1 MKILHTADWH
11 IGRNLYGRKRY
22 QEFGQ
27 FLDWLPEAIERE
39 QVEVL
44 LIAGDVFDSTS
55 PSNKAL
61 ELYYNFLCRV
71 AASATCRHVVVIGGN
86 HDSPSLLEAPK
97 NLLRALNVYVVGA
110 SSGSVADEVQLL
122 ESDSGSLLV
131 CAVPYLRD
139 RDLRSVE
146 ASESWESKDLKL
158 LQGIRAHYQQVCAR
172 ALELRAQHPDKQIPI
187 VALGHLFASGGRTI
201 DGDGVR
207 ELYVGSLARV
217 GADAFPPEIDYL
229 ALGHLHSAQSL
240 GDNEHMRY
248 SGSPLPMG
256 YGEANQTK
264 QVLLVEFS
272 GLDCSVRALD
282 VPCFQELERISG
294 GLQQILNRIE
304 ELKQQQSSTWLEVD
318 YSASELQ
325 PNLRELLDEALAG
338 SNMELLRV
346 RNQSALAYHIPT
358 PRPEDGLDQLSPTQ
372 VFERCLASRE
382 VAPADSEQLLA
393 CYQEILQE
401 LQDSDSKAH

>member
-27 FLDWLPEAIERE
+27 FLDWLLEAIERE

-44 LIAGDVFDSTS
+44 LVAGDVFDSTS

-71 AASATCRHVVVIGGN
+71 ASSSTCRHVVVIGGN

-110 SSGSVADEVQLL
+110 SSGAVADEVQLL
-122 ESDSGSLLV
+122 ESDLGSLLI

-146 ASESWESKDLKL
+146 AAESWESKDLKL
-158 LQGIRAHYQQVCAR
+158 LEGIRAHYQQVCAH
-172 ALELRAQHPDKQIPI
+172 ALELRAQHSEKQIPI

-256 YGEANQTK
+256 YGEAKQTK
-264 QVLLVEFS
+264 QVLLVAFN
-272 GLDCSVRALD
+272 GLSSSVRVLD
-282 VPCFQELERISG
+282 VPCFQALERVSG
-294 GLQQILNRIE
+294 DLQQILNRIE

-325 PNLRELLDEALAG
+325 PNLRELLDEALVG

-346 RNQSALAYHIPT
+346 RNQSALVYHIPT
-358 PRPEDGLDQLSPTQ
+358 PRPEDSLDQLSPTQ
-372 VFERCLASRE
+372 VFERCLASHE
-382 VAPADSEQLLA
+382 IAPSESEQLLA
-393 CYQEILQE
+393 CYQEILQQ
-401 LQDSDSKAH
+401 LQDSDSNAL

>member
-27 FLDWLPEAIERE
+27 FLDWLLEAIERE

-44 LIAGDVFDSTS
+44 LVAGDVFDSTS

-71 AASATCRHVVVIGGN
+71 ATSSTCRHVVVIGGN

-110 SSGSVADEVQLL
+110 SSGAVADEVQLL
-122 ESDSGSLLV
+122 ESDSGSLLI

-146 ASESWESKDLKL
+146 AGESWESKDLKL
-158 LQGIRAHYQQVCAR
+158 VQGIRAHYQQVCAR

-217 GADAFPPEIDYL
+217 GADAFPAEIDYL

-272 GLDCSVRALD
+272 GLDSSVRALD
-282 VPCFQELERISG
+282 VPCFQRLERISG
-294 GLQQILNRIE
+294 DLQQILSRIK

-358 PRPEDGLDQLSPTQ
+358 PRPEDSLDQFSPTQ
-372 VFERCLASRE
+372 VFERCLASHE